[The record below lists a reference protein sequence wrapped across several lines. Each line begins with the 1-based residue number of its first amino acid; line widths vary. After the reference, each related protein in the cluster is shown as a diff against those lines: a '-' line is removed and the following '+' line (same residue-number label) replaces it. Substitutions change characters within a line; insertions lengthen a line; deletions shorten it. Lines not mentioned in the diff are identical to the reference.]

1 MIYLTP
7 TIYHRSPRKPIRQ
20 WLTSNKSGNISKVGV
35 KIKNIIN
42 ANSIRMS
49 VRVRL
54 VLNYMRVN
62 QRPKKIQTGTIQ
74 RLEIE
79 AFIPDTFA
87 NYGVKYDRRLVVRI
101 LHTHICS
108 LSLAMARSKQATE
121 KMYFFTLHKLRS
133 TMLFSVQYSVKH
145 SELWQPSWAQNAGFY
160 SRQ

>member
-54 VLNYMRVN
+54 VLNYMCVN
-62 QRPKKIQTGTIQ
+62 QRPKGSRPEQSRDW
-74 RLEIE
+74 RLKPSYPTHLQLTVLSMTEGWWCE
-79 AFIPDTFA
+79 SCIPIYA
-87 NYGVKYDRRLVVRI
+87 L
-101 LHTHICS
+101 S
-108 LSLAMARSKQATE
+108 LSPWQDRNRRRRKCT
-121 KMYFFTLHKLRS
+121 FFYTTQTLIRS

-145 SELWQPSWAQNAGFY
+145 SELWQPS
-160 SRQ
+160 